1 MPQASTALKIRKNIQ
16 FMMEASLFASLK
28 AKINFCFGIFSN
40 QSQEISF
47 HCIIF
52 PFLEHCCS
60 NMPVI
65 DLYYMT
71 MLAIIYDV
79 VASGY
84 CCLLQLQVM
93 MPSGNWKL
101 THFRKI
107 GLITGFNTSWSSFIK
122 KKFTQYFV
130 IFIDFSKFRSAISLW
145 RIMEKKVRMN
155 SHWRSPANNLMK

>member
-1 MPQASTALKIRKNIQ
+1 MLLVLKIMQNWY
-16 FMMEASLFASLK
+16 
-28 AKINFCFGIFSN
+28 G
-40 QSQEISF
+40 
-47 HCIIF
+47 IIF

-60 NMPVI
+60 NVPVI

-122 KKFTQYFV
+122 KNFTQYFV
-130 IFIDFSKFRSAISLW
+130 MFIDFSKFRSAISLW
-145 RIMEKKVRMN
+145 RIMEKWPKIEEKIIYKTFNLARLKLPRTPNPGFRVPDCSCNNN
-155 SHWRSPANNLMK
+155 S